1 MNASVLWLHEIG
13 MADHDQVG
21 GKNSSLGEMIRELSA
36 AQVSVPGGYA
46 TSAAAF
52 ERYLAQ
58 GALDQRIA
66 ARLVDLNVD
75 DTHALAA
82 AGAEIRAWIMATPL
96 TATLESAIRAA
107 YRKLSADSGQ

>member
-1 MNASVLWLHEIG
+1 LNAPVLWLHEIG

-36 AQVSVPGGYA
+36 AQFRAGGYA

-52 ERYLAQ
+52 AQYLAQ

-66 ARLVDLNVD
+66 ARL
-75 DTHALAA
+75 H
-82 AGAEIRAWIMATPL
+82 G
-96 TATLESAIRAA
+96 
-107 YRKLSADSGQ
+107 

>member
-1 MNASVLWLHEIG
+1 MNAPVLWLHEIG

-36 AQVSVPGGYA
+36 AHVSVPGGYA

-52 ERYLAQ
+52 AQYLAQ

-66 ARLVDLNVD
+66 ARLHGLNVED
-75 DTHALAA
+75 SQSLAA

-96 TATLESAIRAA
+96 TATLEGAIRDA
-107 YRKLSADSGQ
+107 YRKLSLDNGQ